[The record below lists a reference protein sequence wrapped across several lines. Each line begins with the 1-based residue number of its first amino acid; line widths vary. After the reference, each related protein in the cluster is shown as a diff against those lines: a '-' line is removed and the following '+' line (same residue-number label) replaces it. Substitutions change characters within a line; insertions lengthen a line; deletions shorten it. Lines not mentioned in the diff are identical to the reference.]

1 MNINELNRIK
11 VVNIEEALAGVER
24 GTGTF
29 KEILDNVMSGVI
41 IPLIDN
47 AGRIVGINFD
57 SKVDNL
63 IQDSIEQ
70 RKFEMRYCCKP
81 VMAWCLK
88 ALQLKADGKVIAEV
102 IENEEGIKVVTDAGE
117 VIDIETYYIP
127 NAKETAAPRVELP
140 SEVEIPYADC
150 EAYDIEDEESVISY
164 LRNKYDHYLSGK
176 HEKPTIE
183 YNDEAEVVK
192 VTNIHWGRKR

>member
-11 VVNIEEALAGVER
+11 TVNIEEAVAGVER

-47 AGRIVGINFD
+47 AGRIVGMNFD
-57 SKVDNL
+57 TKVDNL

-70 RKFEMRYCCKP
+70 RKFEIRYCCKP
-81 VMAWCLK
+81 VMAWVMK
-88 ALQLKADGKVIAEV
+88 SLQLKADGKVIAEV
-102 IENEEGIKVVTDAGE
+102 IDNEEGIKVVTDAGE

-127 NAKETAAPRVELP
+127 NTREAAPAEELP
-140 SEVEIPYADC
+140 SEL
-150 EAYDIEDEESVISY
+150 DIATGSLEEVNLANVKKY
-164 LRNKYDHYLSGK
+164 LRDTYNRYLSGFAGD
-176 HEKPTIE
+176 PTIE
-183 YNDEAEVVK
+183 VSEDGANVHVS
-192 VTNIHWGRKR
+192 NIYWGRKR

>member
-11 VVNIEEALAGVER
+11 VVNIEEAVAGVER

-47 AGRIVGINFD
+47 AGHIVGINFD

-88 ALQLKADGKVIAEV
+88 ALQLKADGKVIEEV
-102 IENEEGIKVVTDAGE
+102 IENEEGIKVVTNTGE

-127 NAKETAAPRVELP
+127 NVKEPAAPRVELP
-140 SEVEIPYADC
+140 SEVDIAASEIRGDDVMK
-150 EAYDIEDEESVISY
+150 EIKKY
-164 LRNKYDHYLSGK
+164 LRNTYNHYLSGFAGDPIVNASEDGETY
-176 HEKPTIE
+176 H
-183 YNDEAEVVK
+183 
-192 VTNIHWGRKR
+192 VTNINWGRKI

>member
-11 VVNIEEALAGVER
+11 VVNIEEATAGVER

-41 IPLIDN
+41 IPLVDN

-70 RKFEMRYCCKP
+70 RKFEIRYCCKP
-81 VMAWCLK
+81 VMAWCLN
-88 ALQLKADGKVIAEV
+88 ALQLKADGKVIEEV
-102 IENEEGIKVVTDAGE
+102 IENEEGIKVVTNTGE
-117 VIDIETYYIP
+117 VIDIETYYVP
-127 NAKETAAPRVELP
+127 KARETAPAEELP
-140 SEVEIPYADC
+140 TELDIAADSLEEVNLAN
-150 EAYDIEDEESVISY
+150 VKKY
-164 LRNKYDHYLSGK
+164 LRDTYDRYLSGFAGD
-176 HEKPTIE
+176 PTIE
-183 YNDEAEVVK
+183 VSEDGANVHVS
-192 VTNIHWGRKR
+192 NIYWGRKR

>member
-11 VVNIEEALAGVER
+11 VVNIEEATAGVER
-24 GTGTF
+24 GSGTF

-57 SKVDNL
+57 SKVENL

-127 NAKETAAPRVELP
+127 TAKETAAPRVELP
-140 SEVEIPYADC
+140 TEVEIPYADC
-150 EAYDIEDEESVISY
+150 EAYDIEDDASAIAY
-164 LRNKYDHYLSGK
+164 LRNEYDHYLSGK
-176 HEKPTIE
+176 HEPPIVE
-183 YNDEAEVVK
+183 FDDEAEVVK

>member
-11 VVNIEEALAGVER
+11 VVNIEEATAGVER

-41 IPLIDN
+41 IPLVDN

-70 RKFEMRYCCKP
+70 RKFEIRYCCKP

-88 ALQLKADGKVIAEV
+88 SLQLKADGKVIEEV
-102 IENEEGIKVVTDAGE
+102 IENEEGIKVVTNTGE

-127 NAKETAAPRVELP
+127 NTKEPAAERVTLP
-140 SEVEIPYADC
+140 EDVEIPYSECDA
-150 EAYDIEDEESVISY
+150 EDEDDVITY
-164 LRNKYDHYLSGK
+164 LRNTYDHYLSGK
-176 HEKPTIE
+176 HEKPTIDFD
-183 YNDEAEVVK
+183 DEAEVIK